1 MALKSYLRNRK
12 VLLPRHV
19 DIKKVNKTV
28 ISVVSNNKYQY
39 ACLQFF
45 DFKWQFTFRARQRKF
60 IKKIYIKPFL
70 YSKVTGSMQ
79 ILLDQCSNA

>member
-12 VLLPRHV
+12 VLLPRYV

-39 ACLQFF
+39 ACLQFL
-45 DFKWQFTFRARQRKF
+45 DFKWQFTFTARQWRF
-60 IKKIYIKPFL
+60 IKKICIKSFL

-79 ILLDQCSNA
+79 ILLNQRSNE